1 MGAALP
7 APGQALEEVDITADS
22 TGTGGGDVV
31 YTALFGRYES
41 LIEEEIATD
50 SDTEFIC
57 FTDDPS
63 LTSKTWR
70 VELVEPRFPM
80 DPIRSARWIKVF
92 GHESIWQGFDRS
104 LWVDNRVSLKTDPT
118 EILDSL
124 LDETRTDM
132 ALFEHSFRHRV
143 IDEFDAVVE
152 GQFDD
157 PDRVYEQLIHY
168 AEASPDVLDE
178 QPLWTGFIA
187 RRHNEQVAAAM
198 QTWAAHICRYSRRD
212 QLSVNLALQD
222 ADLRVT
228 RMTCDNRE
236 SEWHVWPP
244 LSDALDR
251 QHHTRVRAFEQS
263 IRAPLARLRA
273 VEREHHDLL
282 EAHAIAAAKRDKV
295 VATEK
300 SRTDELARLHA
311 EEKHRRMEAEIA
323 LAAAHQTVAR
333 LGERVEQMRR
343 RMLVL
348 KERGERRRQR
358 AIVLRKRVERLQ
370 RRIVVLNERAAAE
383 PPARATAASH
393 APVVVRAGKRLAAR
407 ARAGLHG

>member
-1 MGAALP
+1 MSETAQAQHASSSDAA
-7 APGQALEEVDITADS
+7 
-22 TGTGGGDVV
+22 TGTGSGDVV
-31 YTALFGRYES
+31 YTALFGRYET
-41 LIEEEIATD
+41 LVEEECALE
-50 SDTEFIC
+50 SETEFIC

-124 LDETRTDM
+124 LEEPRTDM

-168 AEASPDVLDE
+168 AESSPDVLDE
-178 QPLWTGFIA
+178 QPLWTGLIA
-187 RRHNEQVAAAM
+187 RRHTEQVASAM
-198 QTWAAHICRYSRRD
+198 HTWAAHICRYSRRD

-222 ADLRVT
+222 ADLCVT
-228 RMTCDNRE
+228 RMAGDNRE

-244 LSDALDR
+244 LSDSLDR
-251 QHHTRVRAFEQS
+251 QHNTRVRAFEQS

-282 EAHAIAAAKRDKV
+282 EAHTIAAAKRDKV

-300 SRTDELARLHA
+300 TRADELARLHA
-311 EEKHRRMEAEIA
+311 EEKRRRMEAEIA
-323 LAAAHQTVAR
+323 LAAAQESVVR
-333 LGERVEQMRR
+333 LGERVEQLRR
-343 RMLVL
+343 RTMVL
-348 KERGERRRQR
+348 KERLERRRQR
-358 AIVLRKRVERLQ
+358 AIVLKERVERLQ
-370 RRIVVLNERAAAE
+370 RRIAVLDERAAARTAALPAP
-383 PPARATAASH
+383 PPASPATE
-393 APVVVRAGKRLAAR
+393 VLRAGRRLAAR
-407 ARAGLHG
+407 ARARRNG

>member
-1 MGAALP
+1 LP
-7 APGQALEEVDITADS
+7 EPIEVLDELEVTADS
-22 TGTGGGDVV
+22 ASTSAADVV

-41 LIEEEIATD
+41 LIEEQIAVD

-124 LDETRTDM
+124 LEEPQSDM

-168 AEASPDVLDE
+168 AESSPDVLDE

-198 QTWAAHICRYSRRD
+198 HTWAAHICRYSRRD

-222 ADLRVT
+222 ADLSVA
-228 RMTCDNRE
+228 RMACDNRE

-244 LSDALDR
+244 LSDSLDR
-251 QHHTRVRAFEQS
+251 QHNTRVRAFEQS

-300 SRTDELARLHA
+300 SRADELAGLHA
-311 EEKHRRMEAEIA
+311 EEKRRRIEADIA
-323 LAAAHQTVAR
+323 LAASQERVAR
-333 LGERVEQMRR
+333 LSERVEQLRNR
-343 RMLVL
+343 TIVL
-348 KERGERRRQR
+348 KERIERQKQR
-358 AIVLRKRVERLQ
+358 TVILKKRVERLQ
-370 RRIVVLNERAAAE
+370 RRIVVLNERAAAQA
-383 PPARATAASH
+383 PARPTPAASH
-393 APVVVRAGKRLAAR
+393 ASGVVRAGRRLAAR
-407 ARAGLHG
+407 ARAGLNG